1 MKTML
6 QSIELENVAAFETFE
21 WNDLGS
27 VNVVIGENDTGK
39 TYLLKLLYALSRSLE
54 EYRLSQRSERLPWD
68 EVLAR
73 KLRWTFQPPEF
84 KLGKIVRKGADRLE
98 VRAVLDEEE
107 YSFRFGRSTT
117 KEIRDATGVES
128 LGDDLSA
135 LFFPPKEVLTAI
147 DAIAASRDELKMPGF
162 GDTYL
167 DLIRALRRKGVPGK
181 YKHPLGRVKDSLQV
195 LFDGE
200 IRYEEGEFVF
210 KRGNEHYNMSQTAE
224 GVKKIGILTQL
235 IMNRSIDQGSI
246 VFFDEPEA
254 NLHPAAST
262 ALVKML
268 VLMASAG
275 IQVFVAT
282 HDYFVLK
289 QFELLAREHELADI
303 QLCSLERQEAGPVG
317 YSISDLGDGMPDN
330 PIIDTSL
337 ELLEQ
342 DMNLGMG
349 S

>member
-1 MKTML
+1 MF
-6 QSIELENVAAFETFE
+6 QSIEFENVAAFETFE
-21 WNDLGS
+21 WRDFGS
-27 VNVVIGENDTGK
+27 VNLVIGENDTGK

-54 EYRLSQRSERLPWD
+54 EFRMSQRSERLSWD

-84 KLGKIVRKGADRLE
+84 KLGKLVRKGADRLE
-98 VRAVLDEEE
+98 VRAVVDEGE
-107 YSFRFGRSTT
+107 YAFRFGRSTT
-117 KEIRDATGVES
+117 KEIRDSSAADSPE
-128 LGDDLSA
+128 DDLSA

-167 DLIRALRRKGVPGK
+167 DLIRALRKQVGPGR
-181 YKHPLGRVKDSLQV
+181 YERPLGSLKENLQEM
-195 LFDGE
+195 FDGE

-210 KRGNEHYNMSQTAE
+210 KRGNERYNMSQTAE
-224 GVKKIGILTQL
+224 GIKKIGILTQL

-246 VFFDEPEA
+246 LFFDEPEA
-254 NLHPAAST
+254 NLHPQFST
-262 ALVKML
+262 ELVKMI

-289 QFELLAREHELADI
+289 QFELLARRLDRDI
-303 QLCSLERQEAGPVG
+303 RICSLDRQADRSIRH
-317 YSISDLGDGMPDN
+317 SISDLGEGMPDN